1 MRHLAL
7 GLALSLT
14 AATVVAPAAFAQ
26 STPVQ
31 STPVK
36 IGFIST
42 FSGPEGAIGNDL
54 RDGFT
59 LALAEAGNKAGGR
72 DIQVVFGD
80 DQTKPDVGRQLA
92 DKMLESDHVQILTGI
107 NFSNV
112 LLGVI
117 KPTMDAG
124 VFYVS
129 ANAGPSQL
137 AGKGCLPLFFSA
149 SHQND
154 TLFESVGQYFDAK
167 KIPSVYLIAPN
178 YPAGRDMLGGFKRFY
193 KGEVLA
199 EIYTAFPQMD
209 FASQLAD
216 IRAKKPAAVMFFL
229 PGGMTVNFVKQY
241 IAAGL
246 KDIPLYTGSGSVD
259 ALTLPALGESA
270 AGITVITNWTEGLDN
285 QASKAFDAAFEAKYN
300 RIPSAYA
307 AVAYDTAHVILNAI
321 TAAGGKVEDKVAFRK
336 ALEAVKIDSVRGFFA
351 FNSNHFP
358 IQNLY
363 ETVIGQD
370 AKGRWTG
377 LYKGVAVQQIRDVY
391 AKDCQMPPAG

>member
-1 MRHLAL
+1 MRPLVRCLAVL
-7 GLALSLT
+7 LV
-14 AATVVAPAAFAQ
+14 AAMPAYAQ
-26 STPVQ
+26 TGPIR
-31 STPVK
+31 

-59 LALAEAGNKAGGR
+59 LALDEAGNKMGGR
-72 DIQVVFGD
+72 DVSVVYGD
-80 DQTKPDVGRQLA
+80 DQTKPDIGRQLA
-92 DKMLESDHVQILTGI
+92 DKMLESDHVQIMTGI

-112 LLGVI
+112 MLGAV
-117 KPTMDAG
+117 KPVMDAG

-137 AGKGCLPLFFSA
+137 AGKGCQPLFFSA

-154 TLFESVGQYFDAK
+154 TLFESVGAYFDEK
-167 KIPSVYLIAPN
+167 KIPSVYMIAPN
-178 YPAGRDMLGGFKRFY
+178 YPAGRDMLTGFKRFY
-193 KGEVLA
+193 HGKVLA

-209 FASQLAD
+209 FAAQIAD

-241 IAAGL
+241 VSAGL
-246 KDIPLYTGSGSVD
+246 SDIPLYTGPGSVD
-259 ALTLPALGESA
+259 ALTLPALGDA
-270 AGITVITNWTEGLDN
+270 ARGITVITNWTEGLNN
-285 QASKAFDAAFEAKYN
+285 QVSRHFDEAFEAKYH

-307 AVAYDTAHVILNAI
+307 AVAYDTARLL
-321 TAAGGKVEDKVAFRK
+321 AAAVATVHGNVEDKPAFRR
-336 ALEAVKIDSVRGFFA
+336 ALEGVKFDSVRGYFA

-358 IQNLY
+358 IQNMY

-377 LYKGVAVQQIRDVY
+377 LYKGVAVEKIKDSY
-391 AKDCQMPPAG
+391 AKDCHLPPAG